1 MSRVEC
7 VGVANFQEGPGGGYH
22 EGENGWKEITQMKK
36 SDKNT

>member
-7 VGVANFQEGPGGGYH
+7 VGVANFRGGGYH